1 MELPAGLPSCAN
13 SGAVGIWS
21 VVSGVETKNAAKGC
35 GCVPRIPR
43 VAGTHGKHHRVDGKM
58 KLFQG
63 IHHPMRCA
71 QSIYFFFLFF
81 LFSLSLS
88 LLDDDDDDD
97 DADGVCVYR
106 HDIFFIDA

>member
-1 MELPAGLPSCAN
+1 MEVPAGLPSCAN

-21 VVSGVETKNAAKGC
+21 VVSGVETKSGAKGC
-35 GCVPRIPR
+35 GCVPR
-43 VAGTHGKHHRVDGKM
+43 VAGTHGKHHPVDGKM

-71 QSIYFFFLFF
+71 QSIYI
-81 LFSLSLS
+81 FSLSLS
-88 LLDDDDDDD
+88 LIDDDD
-97 DADGVCVYR
+97 DGVCVYR